1 MSEVTLEAA
10 EENLDEV
17 LRFVEDALENT
28 GCSLEDQRQIAIA
41 VEEVFI
47 NIVSYAYKPGRG
59 DTTLRLDV
67 SQDPAE
73 VTITFIDHGVPF
85 DPLAKEDPDI
95 DLRAKQ
101 LHHSMFFT
109 LQKDIFAHEQYREYV
124 HEGRDLPASSAEQFD
139 QHKGND
145 AYGNTLGNA
154 VKQRHRDDAEIRR
167 HGIRQVFRAEGQL
180 TDPSEHQET
189 DHDQGGSRR
198 EGRDG
203 CEKRREK
210 AGQKKERA
218 CRDRG
223 QSGAPSGRDA
233 RG

>member
-17 LRFVEDALENT
+17 LRFVEDALEDT

-95 DLRAKQ
+95 NLPAKQ
-101 LHHSMFFT
+101 RKVGGLG
-109 LQKDIFAHEQYREYV
+109 IFVVKNLMDDVFYEY
-124 HEGRDLPASSAEQFD
+124 
-139 QHKGND
+139 
-145 AYGNTLGNA
+145 
-154 VKQRHRDDAEIRR
+154 
-167 HGIRQVFRAEGQL
+167 
-180 TDPSEHQET
+180 
-189 DHDQGGSRR
+189 
-198 EGRDG
+198 RDG
-203 CEKRREK
+203 QNILTMKKK
-210 AGQKKERA
+210 AA
-218 CRDRG
+218 A
-223 QSGAPSGRDA
+223 S
-233 RG
+233 

>member
-95 DLRAKQ
+95 NLPAKQ
-101 LHHSMFFT
+101 RKVGGLG
-109 LQKDIFAHEQYREYV
+109 IFVVKNLMDDVFYEY
-124 HEGRDLPASSAEQFD
+124 
-139 QHKGND
+139 
-145 AYGNTLGNA
+145 
-154 VKQRHRDDAEIRR
+154 
-167 HGIRQVFRAEGQL
+167 
-180 TDPSEHQET
+180 
-189 DHDQGGSRR
+189 
-198 EGRDG
+198 RDG
-203 CEKRREK
+203 QNILTMKKK
-210 AGQKKERA
+210 AA
-218 CRDRG
+218 A
-223 QSGAPSGRDA
+223 S
-233 RG
+233 

>member
-95 DLRAKQ
+95 NLPAKQ
-101 LHHSMFFT
+101 RKVGGLG
-109 LQKDIFAHEQYREYV
+109 IFVVKNLMDDVFYEYRN
-124 HEGRDLPASSAEQFD
+124 GQNNLTMKKKTAAS
-139 QHKGND
+139 
-145 AYGNTLGNA
+145 
-154 VKQRHRDDAEIRR
+154 
-167 HGIRQVFRAEGQL
+167 
-180 TDPSEHQET
+180 
-189 DHDQGGSRR
+189 
-198 EGRDG
+198 
-203 CEKRREK
+203 
-210 AGQKKERA
+210 
-218 CRDRG
+218 
-223 QSGAPSGRDA
+223 
-233 RG
+233 

>member
-17 LRFVEDALENT
+17 LRFVEDALEDT

-95 DLRAKQ
+95 DLPAKQ
-101 LHHSMFFT
+101 RKVGGLG
-109 LQKDIFAHEQYREYV
+109 IFVVKNLMDDVFYEYRN
-124 HEGRDLPASSAEQFD
+124 GQNILTMKKKTAAS
-139 QHKGND
+139 
-145 AYGNTLGNA
+145 
-154 VKQRHRDDAEIRR
+154 
-167 HGIRQVFRAEGQL
+167 
-180 TDPSEHQET
+180 
-189 DHDQGGSRR
+189 
-198 EGRDG
+198 
-203 CEKRREK
+203 
-210 AGQKKERA
+210 
-218 CRDRG
+218 
-223 QSGAPSGRDA
+223 
-233 RG
+233 

>member
-95 DLRAKQ
+95 DLPAKQ
-101 LHHSMFFT
+101 RKVGGLG
-109 LQKDIFAHEQYREYV
+109 IFVVKNLMDDVFYEY
-124 HEGRDLPASSAEQFD
+124 
-139 QHKGND
+139 
-145 AYGNTLGNA
+145 
-154 VKQRHRDDAEIRR
+154 
-167 HGIRQVFRAEGQL
+167 
-180 TDPSEHQET
+180 
-189 DHDQGGSRR
+189 
-198 EGRDG
+198 RDG
-203 CEKRREK
+203 
-210 AGQKKERA
+210 QNILTMKKKTA
-218 CRDRG
+218 A
-223 QSGAPSGRDA
+223 S
-233 RG
+233 

>member
-59 DTTLRLDV
+59 DATLCLDV

-95 DLRAKQ
+95 N
-101 LHHSMFFT
+101 
-109 LQKDIFAHEQYREYV
+109 
-124 HEGRDLPASSAEQFD
+124 LP
-139 QHKGND
+139 
-145 AYGNTLGNA
+145 
-154 VKQRHRDDAEIRR
+154 VKQRKIGDLGIFVVKNLMDD
-167 HGIRQVFRAEGQL
+167 VFYEYRNGQNIL
-180 TDPSEHQET
+180 TM
-189 DHDQGGSRR
+189 
-198 EGRDG
+198 
-203 CEKRREK
+203 
-210 AGQKKERA
+210 KKKTA
-218 CRDRG
+218 A
-223 QSGAPSGRDA
+223 S
-233 RG
+233 

>member
-17 LRFVEDALENT
+17 LRFVEDALEDT

-95 DLRAKQ
+95 NLPAKQ
-101 LHHSMFFT
+101 RKVGGLG
-109 LQKDIFAHEQYREYV
+109 IFVVKNLMDDVFYEY
-124 HEGRDLPASSAEQFD
+124 
-139 QHKGND
+139 
-145 AYGNTLGNA
+145 
-154 VKQRHRDDAEIRR
+154 
-167 HGIRQVFRAEGQL
+167 
-180 TDPSEHQET
+180 
-189 DHDQGGSRR
+189 
-198 EGRDG
+198 RDG
-203 CEKRREK
+203 QNILTMVKHI
-210 AGQKKERA
+210 
-218 CRDRG
+218 RG
-223 QSGAPSGRDA
+223 
-233 RG
+233 

>member
-95 DLRAKQ
+95 NLPAKQ
-101 LHHSMFFT
+101 RKVGGLG
-109 LQKDIFAHEQYREYV
+109 IFVVKNLMDDVFYEYRN
-124 HEGRDLPASSAEQFD
+124 GQNILTMKKKTAAS
-139 QHKGND
+139 
-145 AYGNTLGNA
+145 
-154 VKQRHRDDAEIRR
+154 
-167 HGIRQVFRAEGQL
+167 
-180 TDPSEHQET
+180 
-189 DHDQGGSRR
+189 
-198 EGRDG
+198 
-203 CEKRREK
+203 
-210 AGQKKERA
+210 
-218 CRDRG
+218 
-223 QSGAPSGRDA
+223 
-233 RG
+233 

>member
-17 LRFVEDALENT
+17 LRFMEDALEDT

-95 DLRAKQ
+95 DLPAKQ
-101 LHHSMFFT
+101 RKVGGLG
-109 LQKDIFAHEQYREYV
+109 IFVVKNLMDDVFYEYRN
-124 HEGRDLPASSAEQFD
+124 GQNILTMKKKTAAS
-139 QHKGND
+139 
-145 AYGNTLGNA
+145 
-154 VKQRHRDDAEIRR
+154 
-167 HGIRQVFRAEGQL
+167 
-180 TDPSEHQET
+180 
-189 DHDQGGSRR
+189 
-198 EGRDG
+198 
-203 CEKRREK
+203 
-210 AGQKKERA
+210 
-218 CRDRG
+218 
-223 QSGAPSGRDA
+223 
-233 RG
+233 

>member
-73 VTITFIDHGVPF
+73 VTITFIDHGAPF

-95 DLRAKQ
+95 NLPAKQ
-101 LHHSMFFT
+101 RKVGGLG
-109 LQKDIFAHEQYREYV
+109 IFVVKNLMDDVFYEY
-124 HEGRDLPASSAEQFD
+124 
-139 QHKGND
+139 
-145 AYGNTLGNA
+145 
-154 VKQRHRDDAEIRR
+154 
-167 HGIRQVFRAEGQL
+167 
-180 TDPSEHQET
+180 
-189 DHDQGGSRR
+189 
-198 EGRDG
+198 RDG
-203 CEKRREK
+203 QNILTMKKK
-210 AGQKKERA
+210 AA
-218 CRDRG
+218 A
-223 QSGAPSGRDA
+223 S
-233 RG
+233 

>member
-47 NIVSYAYKPGRG
+47 NIVSYAYKQGRG

-95 DLRAKQ
+95 NLPAKQ
-101 LHHSMFFT
+101 RKVGGLG
-109 LQKDIFAHEQYREYV
+109 IFVVKNLMDDVFYEYRN
-124 HEGRDLPASSAEQFD
+124 GQNILTMKKKTAAS
-139 QHKGND
+139 
-145 AYGNTLGNA
+145 
-154 VKQRHRDDAEIRR
+154 
-167 HGIRQVFRAEGQL
+167 
-180 TDPSEHQET
+180 
-189 DHDQGGSRR
+189 
-198 EGRDG
+198 
-203 CEKRREK
+203 
-210 AGQKKERA
+210 
-218 CRDRG
+218 
-223 QSGAPSGRDA
+223 
-233 RG
+233 

>member
-17 LRFVEDALENT
+17 LRFVEDTLENT

-73 VTITFIDHGVPF
+73 ITITFIDHGVPF

-95 DLRAKQ
+95 DLPAKQ
-101 LHHSMFFT
+101 RKVGGLG
-109 LQKDIFAHEQYREYV
+109 IFVVKNLMDDVFYEYRN
-124 HEGRDLPASSAEQFD
+124 GQNILTMKKKTAAS
-139 QHKGND
+139 
-145 AYGNTLGNA
+145 
-154 VKQRHRDDAEIRR
+154 
-167 HGIRQVFRAEGQL
+167 
-180 TDPSEHQET
+180 
-189 DHDQGGSRR
+189 
-198 EGRDG
+198 
-203 CEKRREK
+203 
-210 AGQKKERA
+210 
-218 CRDRG
+218 
-223 QSGAPSGRDA
+223 
-233 RG
+233 

>member
-17 LRFVEDALENT
+17 LRFVEDALEDT

-95 DLRAKQ
+95 DLPAKQ
-101 LHHSMFFT
+101 RKVGGLG
-109 LQKDIFAHEQYREYV
+109 IFVVKNLMDDVFYEY
-124 HEGRDLPASSAEQFD
+124 
-139 QHKGND
+139 
-145 AYGNTLGNA
+145 
-154 VKQRHRDDAEIRR
+154 
-167 HGIRQVFRAEGQL
+167 
-180 TDPSEHQET
+180 
-189 DHDQGGSRR
+189 
-198 EGRDG
+198 RDG
-203 CEKRREK
+203 QNILTMKKK
-210 AGQKKERA
+210 AA
-218 CRDRG
+218 A
-223 QSGAPSGRDA
+223 S
-233 RG
+233 

>member
-47 NIVSYAYKPGRG
+47 NLVSDAYKPCRG

-95 DLRAKQ
+95 NLPAKQ
-101 LHHSMFFT
+101 RKVGGLG
-109 LQKDIFAHEQYREYV
+109 IFVVKNLMDDVFYEYRN
-124 HEGRDLPASSAEQFD
+124 GQNILTMKKKTAAS
-139 QHKGND
+139 
-145 AYGNTLGNA
+145 
-154 VKQRHRDDAEIRR
+154 
-167 HGIRQVFRAEGQL
+167 
-180 TDPSEHQET
+180 
-189 DHDQGGSRR
+189 
-198 EGRDG
+198 
-203 CEKRREK
+203 
-210 AGQKKERA
+210 
-218 CRDRG
+218 
-223 QSGAPSGRDA
+223 
-233 RG
+233 

>member
-41 VEEVFI
+41 EEEVFI

-95 DLRAKQ
+95 NLPAKQ
-101 LHHSMFFT
+101 RKVGGLG
-109 LQKDIFAHEQYREYV
+109 IFVVKNLMDDVFYEYRN
-124 HEGRDLPASSAEQFD
+124 RQNILTMKKKTAAS
-139 QHKGND
+139 
-145 AYGNTLGNA
+145 
-154 VKQRHRDDAEIRR
+154 
-167 HGIRQVFRAEGQL
+167 
-180 TDPSEHQET
+180 
-189 DHDQGGSRR
+189 
-198 EGRDG
+198 
-203 CEKRREK
+203 
-210 AGQKKERA
+210 
-218 CRDRG
+218 
-223 QSGAPSGRDA
+223 
-233 RG
+233 

>member
-73 VTITFIDHGVPF
+73 ITITFIDHGVPF

-95 DLRAKQ
+95 NLPAKQ
-101 LHHSMFFT
+101 RKVGGLG
-109 LQKDIFAHEQYREYV
+109 IFVVKNLMDDVFYEY
-124 HEGRDLPASSAEQFD
+124 
-139 QHKGND
+139 
-145 AYGNTLGNA
+145 
-154 VKQRHRDDAEIRR
+154 
-167 HGIRQVFRAEGQL
+167 
-180 TDPSEHQET
+180 
-189 DHDQGGSRR
+189 
-198 EGRDG
+198 RDG
-203 CEKRREK
+203 QNILTMKKK
-210 AGQKKERA
+210 AA
-218 CRDRG
+218 A
-223 QSGAPSGRDA
+223 S
-233 RG
+233 

>member
-59 DTTLRLDV
+59 DATLCLDV

-95 DLRAKQ
+95 N
-101 LHHSMFFT
+101 
-109 LQKDIFAHEQYREYV
+109 
-124 HEGRDLPASSAEQFD
+124 LP
-139 QHKGND
+139 
-145 AYGNTLGNA
+145 
-154 VKQRHRDDAEIRR
+154 VKQRKSA
-167 HGIRQVFRAEGQL
+167 AL
-180 TDPSEHQET
+180 
-189 DHDQGGSRR
+189 GS
-198 EGRDG
+198 
-203 CEKRREK
+203 
-210 AGQKKERA
+210 
-218 CRDRG
+218 
-223 QSGAPSGRDA
+223 SL
-233 RG
+233 

>member
-17 LRFVEDALENT
+17 LRFVEDALEDT

-95 DLRAKQ
+95 NLPAKQ
-101 LHHSMFFT
+101 RKVGGLG
-109 LQKDIFAHEQYREYV
+109 IFVVKNLMDDVFYEYRN
-124 HEGRDLPASSAEQFD
+124 GQNILTMKKKTAAS
-139 QHKGND
+139 
-145 AYGNTLGNA
+145 
-154 VKQRHRDDAEIRR
+154 
-167 HGIRQVFRAEGQL
+167 
-180 TDPSEHQET
+180 
-189 DHDQGGSRR
+189 
-198 EGRDG
+198 
-203 CEKRREK
+203 
-210 AGQKKERA
+210 
-218 CRDRG
+218 
-223 QSGAPSGRDA
+223 
-233 RG
+233 